1 MVPPEPNN
9 ALLGIMAWHV
19 FTKGNPCDYSAVHHQ
34 MFQWV
39 MGDCGKNLHKIPWG
53 KENFLRGLFTPV
65 SAVPPM
71 KLKINGEP
79 YKGEVE
85 KYNDRVK
92 KTDLLNQVL
101 NAGQAIYEFPTAE
114 KAAYDPNNPGKFF
127 SHHFNNLRESLD
139 SPLPDPYI
147 STVPKV
153 SNESIIWTLCACN
166 VITCNEVILM
176 SSREA
181 IPSFPSIPLTPSF
194 PSLPATPSEFINT
207 PSRKILKT
215 KQIITKPQRK

>member
-1 MVPPEPNN
+1 MSSVAVSSFPSPCANPVTIPEGPESDSEHVDMAAMVPPEPNN

-85 KYNDRVK
+85 KYNDRVN

-101 NAGQAIYEFPTAE
+101 NAGQPIYEFPTAK
-114 KAAYDPNNPGKFF
+114 KAAYDPNNPDYDPYAYLSDLKDF
-127 SHHFNNLRESLD
+127 SHLFKPLEERNGLHPRLTWGFNTRFKRNMVV
-139 SPLPDPYI
+139 I
-147 STVPKV
+147 SRW
-153 SNESIIWTLCACN
+153 E
-166 VITCNEVILM
+166 
-176 SSREA
+176 
-181 IPSFPSIPLTPSF
+181 
-194 PSLPATPSEFINT
+194 
-207 PSRKILKT
+207 
-215 KQIITKPQRK
+215 